1 MAVSQ
6 LFCILQEQSLCHVET
21 GVHTSV
27 AQGVCKAT
35 AIPDAQTTAS

>member
-6 LFCILQEQSLCHVET
+6 LFCILQEQSLCVET